1 MIVPEGVATPPSMS
15 LKLLFALYMLSPLIP
30 FAPLHIL
37 LAGMVATASRATAT
51 PAAMNRGLYE
61 LAVSDIE
68 LNHDVGPELVENTL
82 LSLMKDV
89 LVIFTLFSMM
99 WSWVMTV
106 RWCEVCTI
114 SVSPERIRTAPQL
127 NLSEDME
134 QKIGTVT
141 KAGDCTSWV
150 VELLPFLPSHDSF
163 NTRDPENS
171 RRNDSEIASVEVT
184 VLALMEDEAVQILPT
199 TWAPFP
205 RISVSRD
212 MMDCSGM
219 RK

>member
-1 MIVPEGVATPPSMS
+1 MS

-37 LAGMVATASRATAT
+37 LTGMVATAIRAMAT

-106 RWCEVCTI
+106 RWCDET
-114 SVSPERIRTAPQL
+114 
-127 NLSEDME
+127 E

-141 KAGDCTSWV
+141 VAGDCISWV

-171 RRNDSEIASVEVT
+171 RRNDSETASVEVT
-184 VLALMEDEAVQILPT
+184 VLALMEDEAEQILPT

-205 RISVSRD
+205 KRSVSRD
-212 MMDCSGM
+212 MMDVSGM